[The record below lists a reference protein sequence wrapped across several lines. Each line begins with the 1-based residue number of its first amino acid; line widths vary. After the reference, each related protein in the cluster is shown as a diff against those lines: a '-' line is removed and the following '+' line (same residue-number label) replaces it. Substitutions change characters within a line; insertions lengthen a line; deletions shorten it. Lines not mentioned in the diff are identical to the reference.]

1 MIQAL
6 IGRKLG
12 MTRLFDENGVVTAS
26 TLVQAGPCFVTQL
39 KTPERDGYLAVQL
52 GFGEKPRPNSPEK
65 GDLKA
70 AGLDQ
75 KTGLG
80 ALREVPADSLN
91 DVELG
96 AKVDASMFTAGEIVD
111 VIGTS
116 KGRGFAGVMKR
127 HNFHGGPKTHGQSDR
142 WRHSGSV
149 GSGTT
154 PGRTFKNMR
163 MAGHLG
169 DARVTVKN
177 LRILSVDPERN
188 LVVLRGAIPGPKGA
202 LVVIRK
208 KPYRQKGTGYA
219 RQGSRRAPHYK
230 GGGIVFGPHPRSYEK
245 ALPRKMR
252 RLALRSALSS
262 RAAESALTVVDAFD

>member
-6 IGRKLG
+6 LGRKLG

-26 TLVQAGPCFVTQL
+26 TLVEAGPCFITQL
-39 KTPERDGYLAVQL
+39 RTTETDGYVAVQL
-52 GFGEKPRPNSPEK
+52 GFGVKSRPSRPQK
-65 GDLKA
+65 GHLRK
-70 AGLDQ
+70 AGLPDRQ
-75 KTGLG
+75 GLET
-80 ALREVPADSLN
+80 LREVPADSTEDL
-91 DVELG
+91 ELG
-96 AKVDASMFTAGEIVD
+96 ARIDASMFAQGEIVD

-116 KGRGFAGVMKR
+116 KGKGFAGVMKR
-127 HNFHGGPKTHGQSDR
+127 HNFSGGPKTHGQSDR

-188 LVVLRGAIPGPKGA
+188 LVALRGAIPGPNGG

-208 KPYRQKGTGYA
+208 KPPEVY
-219 RQGSRRAPHYK
+219 
-230 GGGIVFGPHPRSYEK
+230 
-245 ALPRKMR
+245 
-252 RLALRSALSS
+252 
-262 RAAESALTVVDAFD
+262 

>member
-6 IGRKLG
+6 LGRKLG
-12 MTRLFDENGVVTAS
+12 MTRLFDENGVVTGA
-26 TLVQAGPCFVTQL
+26 TLVEAGPCFITL
-39 KTPERDGYLAVQL
+39 LRTAERDGYTAVQL
-52 GFGEKPRPNSPEK
+52 GFGERPRPNKPER
-65 GDLKA
+65 GHLKK
-70 AGLDQ
+70 AGLPD
-75 KTGLG
+75 KNGLE
-80 ALREVPADSLN
+80 ALREVPADSTDDL
-91 DVELG
+91 ELG
-96 AKVDASMFTAGEIVD
+96 ARVDASIFAQGEIVD
-111 VIGTS
+111 VVGTS

-188 LVVLRGAIPGPKGA
+188 LVALRGAIPGPNGG
-202 LVVIRK
+202 LVMIRK
-208 KPYRQKGTGYA
+208 KEL
-219 RQGSRRAPHYK
+219 GS
-230 GGGIVFGPHPRSYEK
+230 
-245 ALPRKMR
+245 
-252 RLALRSALSS
+252 
-262 RAAESALTVVDAFD
+262 

>member
-12 MTRLFDENGVVTAS
+12 MTRIFDENGVVTAS
-26 TLVQAGPCFVTQL
+26 TLVEAGPCFITQL
-39 KTPERDGYLAVQL
+39 RTQEQDGYTAVQL
-52 GFGEKPRPNSPEK
+52 GFGEQLRPNKPTK
-65 GDLKA
+65 GHLKK
-70 AGLDQ
+70 AGLPDRN
-75 KTGLG
+75 GME
-80 ALREVPADSLN
+80 ALREVPADSIDDL
-91 DVELG
+91 ELG
-96 AKVDASMFTAGEIVD
+96 ARIDASMFAQGEIVD

-177 LRILSVDPERN
+177 LRILAVDPERN
-188 LVVLRGAIPGPKGA
+188 LVALRGAIPGPNGG

-208 KPYRQKGTGYA
+208 K
-219 RQGSRRAPHYK
+219 
-230 GGGIVFGPHPRSYEK
+230 
-245 ALPRKMR
+245 
-252 RLALRSALSS
+252 RLEAY
-262 RAAESALTVVDAFD
+262 

>member
-1 MIQAL
+1 MIQGL
-6 IGRKLG
+6 LGRKLG

-26 TLVQAGPCFVTQL
+26 TLVEAGPCFVTQL
-39 KTPERDGYLAVQL
+39 RTPERDGYLAVQL
-52 GFGEKPRPNSPEK
+52 GFGDKPRPKSPEK
-65 GDLKA
+65 GHLKA

-75 KTGLG
+75 KTGLR
-80 ALREVPADSLN
+80 ALREVPADSLE

-96 AKVDASMFTAGEIVD
+96 ARVDASMFAAGEVVD

-127 HNFHGGPKTHGQSDR
+127 HNFRGGPKTHGQSDR

-188 LVVLRGAIPGPKGA
+188 IVALRGAIPGPKGG
-202 LVVIRK
+202 LVMIRK
-208 KPYRQKGTGYA
+208 
-219 RQGSRRAPHYK
+219 
-230 GGGIVFGPHPRSYEK
+230 
-245 ALPRKMR
+245 
-252 RLALRSALSS
+252 LR
-262 RAAESALTVVDAFD
+262 EVY

>member
-1 MIQAL
+1 
-6 IGRKLG
+6 

-26 TLVQAGPCFVTQL
+26 TLVEAGPCFITQL
-39 KTPERDGYLAVQL
+39 RTTETDGYVAVQL
-52 GFGEKPRPNSPEK
+52 GFGVKSRPSRPQK
-65 GDLKA
+65 GHLRK
-70 AGLDQ
+70 AGLPDRQ
-75 KTGLG
+75 GLET
-80 ALREVPADSLN
+80 LREVPADSTEDL
-91 DVELG
+91 ELG
-96 AKVDASMFTAGEIVD
+96 ARIDASMFAQGEIVD

-116 KGRGFAGVMKR
+116 KGKGFAGVMKR
-127 HNFHGGPKTHGQSDR
+127 HNFSGGPKTHGQSDR

-188 LVVLRGAIPGPKGA
+188 LVALRGAIPGPNGG

-208 KPYRQKGTGYA
+208 KPPEVY
-219 RQGSRRAPHYK
+219 
-230 GGGIVFGPHPRSYEK
+230 
-245 ALPRKMR
+245 
-252 RLALRSALSS
+252 
-262 RAAESALTVVDAFD
+262 

>member
-6 IGRKLG
+6 LGRKLG

-26 TLVQAGPCFVTQL
+26 TLIEAGPCFITQL
-39 KTPERDGYLAVQL
+39 RTLEADGYTAVQL
-52 GFGEKPRPNSPEK
+52 GFGSKPRASKPHK
-65 GDLKA
+65 GQLKK
-70 AGLDQ
+70 AGLPDRN
-75 KTGLG
+75 GLETV
-80 ALREVPADSLN
+80 REVPADSL
-91 DVELG
+91 DDLVLG
-96 AKVDASMFTAGEIVD
+96 ARVDASIFAQGEIVD

-116 KGRGFAGVMKR
+116 KGKGFAGVMKR

-177 LRILSVDPERN
+177 LRILSVDPARN
-188 LVVLRGAIPGPKGA
+188 LVALRGAIPGPKGGV
-202 LVVIRK
+202 VVIRK
-208 KPYRQKGTGYA
+208 KP
-219 RQGSRRAPHYK
+219 PE
-230 GGGIVFGPHPRSYEK
+230 VF
-245 ALPRKMR
+245 
-252 RLALRSALSS
+252 
-262 RAAESALTVVDAFD
+262 